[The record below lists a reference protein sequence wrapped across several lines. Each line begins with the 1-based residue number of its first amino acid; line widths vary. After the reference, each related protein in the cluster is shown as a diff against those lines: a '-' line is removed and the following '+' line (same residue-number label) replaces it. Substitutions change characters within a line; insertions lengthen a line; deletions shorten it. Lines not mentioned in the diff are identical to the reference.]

1 MNRRPLRMTAQIR
14 RLWTLMIKMQMKV
27 VRISRKCF
35 FSYLTCSIID
45 EDDYVDYDSDYDAKA
60 EQGRAPA
67 SAVDP
72 YAG

>member
-1 MNRRPLRMTAQIR
+1 MKCRPLRMTAQIKR
-14 RLWTLMIKMQMKV
+14 IWTLMIKMQMMGV
-27 VRISRKCF
+27 CIFRKCF
-35 FSYLTCSIID
+35 RPYLTSRID

>member
-1 MNRRPLRMTAQIR
+1 
-14 RLWTLMIKMQMKV
+14 MIKMQMMGV
-27 VRISRKCF
+27 CIFRKCF
-35 FSYLTCSIID
+35 HPYLTSRID

>member
-1 MNRRPLRMTAQIR
+1 MKRRPLRMTAQIKR
-14 RLWTLMIKMQMKV
+14 IWTLMIKMQMME
-27 VRISRKCF
+27 VRIFRKRFYPCLMCL
-35 FSYLTCSIID
+35 SID

>member
-1 MNRRPLRMTAQIR
+1 MTCRPLRMTAQIKR
-14 RLWTLMIKMQMKV
+14 IWTLMIKMRMMV
-27 VRISRKCF
+27 VCIFRKCF
-35 FSYLTCSIID
+35 YPYLTSRID

>member
-1 MNRRPLRMTAQIR
+1 MKCRPLRMTAQIKR
-14 RLWTLMIKMQMKV
+14 IWTLMIKMQMMGV
-27 VRISRKCF
+27 CIFRKCF
-35 FSYLTCSIID
+35 YPYLTSRID